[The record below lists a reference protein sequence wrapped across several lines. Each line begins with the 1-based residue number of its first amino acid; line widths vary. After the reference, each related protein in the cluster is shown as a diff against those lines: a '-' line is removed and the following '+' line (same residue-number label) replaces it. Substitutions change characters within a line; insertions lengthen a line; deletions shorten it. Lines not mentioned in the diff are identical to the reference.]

1 MRGSRLPARAVN
13 FILGRKPSLKE
24 VIDEGAEVITQD
36 QQDRE
41 KYNRKQ
47 NDDQRKFYKAL
58 TATVGR

>member
-1 MRGSRLPARAVN
+1 MN
-13 FILGRKPSLKE
+13 CILGRKPSLKE